1 MIPTIRKHTQK
12 IQCAS
17 TACQQVDPTQ
27 RLSQVSWLSAS
38 SPPPDAPPTTTPC
51 DGWLRFWPS
60 SLQASIPASTGSG
73 TPHSTSPLP
82 EMVHG
87 LTATS
92 RGGGHAPGLPPIA
105 WDTYLLSA
113 LHDLPT
119 PQIQWTGHTETALQ
133 RRHTKANGLLRVVH
147 GSLAPTASYPSDPVD
162 WMHGGGCLADGGT
175 QKCESWLN
183 RGLTIGASLTH
194 GALELPAWLA
204 PATGAG
210 LTSDVYV

>member
-1 MIPTIRKHTQK
+1 MQHQFKSSQCIFSFQCQNNILLHLTFIIFSGIYLIPTIRKHTQK
-12 IQCAS
+12 IQCTS

-92 RGGGHAPGLPPIA
+92 RGGGTHLAFPLSHGIPTFCRLCTTSPP
-105 WDTYLLSA
+105 L
-113 LHDLPT
+113 
-119 PQIQWTGHTETALQ
+119 
-133 RRHTKANGLLRVVH
+133 RFNGL
-147 GSLAPTASYPSDPVD
+147 
-162 WMHGGGCLADGGT
+162 GT
-175 QKCESWLN
+175 RRLLYRDDTRRQMVC
-183 RGLTIGASLTH
+183 
-194 GALELPAWLA
+194 
-204 PATGAG
+204 
-210 LTSDVYV
+210 